1 MLKIERTFAGLEIT
15 TRAKGLGRFG
25 GAAFLTVWLAFWA
38 VGEVVVLGLLVWGGW
53 SLLTGQPP
61 RPGDA
66 PLAPGPAVAAGLFLL
81 VWLSFWTV
89 GGYAAIREWM
99 RLVFGRARLLA
110 GPDGLTVEEGV
121 WPFASRRFLARAE
134 LRRFFVATRRHVLS
148 LQTDAAVV
156 ELLQGPTEAELRTA
170 ADALRAEYRL
180 SDEAAVVA
188 GLPAGWT
195 ELVSTEGEPILVRD
209 PVARR
214 RQARV
219 LGVVFLV
226 LAGATAL
233 LVAETLDNPNLAAL
247 AAIVGAFAGF
257 AGWGT
262 RRLARRRDEWV
273 LGSRELRL
281 QVRAGRHAEARF
293 AAAGLQLDESKDSD
307 GDPYYRLLAVSGPE
321 PVPTSDRGRRGEYHE
336 IAAGGGDPTELQAFG
351 RWLADRTRLPYH
363 DRTTPAAKREDVEV
377 LRQRLRAS
385 GRVGRWVADR
395 LPNPKP

>member
-1 MLKIERTFAGLEIT
+1 MKLERTFAGLEIT

-38 VGEVVVLGLLVWGGW
+38 VGEVLVLGLLVWGGW

-66 PLAPGPAVAAGLFLL
+66 PLAPGPAVAGGLFLI
-81 VWLSFWTV
+81 VWLCFWSI
-89 GGYAAIREWM
+89 GGYAAIREWL
-99 RLVFGRARLLA
+99 RLVFGRARVLA

-121 WPFASRRFLARAE
+121 WPFATRRFLARAE
-134 LRRFFVATRRHVLS
+134 LRRFFVAARRPVLS
-148 LQTDAAVV
+148 VQTDAAVV
-156 ELLQGPTEAELRTA
+156 ELLQGPTEAELRSA

-188 GLPAGWT
+188 GLPTGWT
-195 ELVSTEGEPILVRD
+195 ELVSAEGEPILVRD
-209 PVARR
+209 PAVRR

-233 LVAETLDNPNLAAL
+233 LVAETLRDPNLGAL
-247 AAIVGAFAGF
+247 TAIVGAFAGF

-273 LGSRELRL
+273 LATRGLRL
-281 QVRAGRHAEARF
+281 QVREGRQAEARF
-293 AAAGLQLDESKDSD
+293 SAAALQLDESSDSD
-307 GDPYYRLLAVSGPE
+307 GDPYYRLLALRGTE
-321 PVPTSDRGRRGEYHE
+321 PVPTADRSRRGEYRE

-363 DRTTPAAKREDVEV
+363 DRTTAEAKREDVED
-377 LRQRLRAS
+377 LRRKLRES
-385 GRVGRWVADR
+385 GRFGRWVADR
-395 LPNPKP
+395 LPGAKP